1 MANASATQQHQSV
14 VVAYSLTGVWRRCIR
29 YKTRPVSKDAG
40 FLFFKAL
47 INHGQDDENTTND
60 MALVAISCLAGRT
73 SIVRIQPKSPLD
85 AGFLFAAIHGA
96 PPEGPTLRVVKNR
109 S

>member
-40 FLFFKAL
+40 FFVFLSFIKNL
-47 INHGQDDENTTND
+47 TTGKTMMNSQ
-60 MALVAISCLAGRT
+60 V
-73 SIVRIQPKSPLD
+73 VRWHWWRLP
-85 AGFLFAAIHGA
+85 
-96 PPEGPTLRVVKNR
+96 V
-109 S
+109 